1 MLFMQTADDVHA
13 VIGSGRLRCLLQVLH
28 ELAAAVS
35 GTQHGRQHFPSHWSH
50 STQHSGGQRL
60 WFHDAHG
67 YSHAGGLC
75 LTPGA
80 DPWLV
85 DLGLLDW
92 YTLCDVC
99 LYVCVCLG
107 QIHGWWIWGYWIAT
121 HPVMSVHKCVYVLA
135 RSMAGG
141 FRATGL
147 LHIL

>member
-1 MLFMQTADDVHA
+1 MQTADDVHA

-107 QIHGWWIWGYWIAT
+107 QIHGRWIWGYWIAT